1 MQSAASLSAKQAK
14 KTEAN
19 TKETLTVSTHSAAAT
34 SSTSVVCEKLA
45 AQSAYYLA
53 KIAQLEDKKIAVPP
67 YLAGYEA
74 ASYDA
79 EVAMGCVVASA
90 KTSKKAT
97 TKDAKADGKT
107 G

>member
-1 MQSAASLSAKQAK
+1 MDLYMQSAASQAAKQAK

-34 SSTSVVCEKLA
+34 SSMSVACEKLA

-53 KIAQLEDKKIAVPP
+53 KIAQLEDKKIAIPP

-79 EVAMGCVVASA
+79 EVALGCAVASA
-90 KTSKKAT
+90 KTSKKAN
-97 TKDAKADGKT
+97 GKT